1 MRTPE
6 SGKAL
11 LHGDVTGAIIRAAH
25 AVHNILGCGLLE
37 KVYVNA
43 LDWELALDGRKVG
56 RQVEFPVMFREKNVG
71 LYYADLV
78 VDQAVI
84 VEVKAVDA
92 IADTH
97 RAQLINYLR
106 ISGLRVGLIVNF
118 AKKRLEYERI
128 IV

>member
-11 LHGDVTGAIIRAAH
+11 LHGEVTGAIIHAAH

-37 KVYVNA
+37 KVYVSA
-43 LDWELALDGRKVG
+43 LEWELTLDGMKVG
-56 RQVEFPVMFREKNVG
+56 RQVEFPVIFREKNIG
-71 LYYADLV
+71 IYYADLV

-92 IADTH
+92 ITDAH

-106 ISGLRVGLIVNF
+106 ISGLRVGLIINF
-118 AKKRLEYERI
+118 AKKRLEYERL